1 MRKNN
6 EVDKKNNSH
15 HHHHHGHLWTSLS
28 FQLHMPHL
36 GHDKEKAGMPPKG
49 CMVMWVGQEGE
60 EQQRFVVPVVYL
72 NHPLFAKLLEEAEKE
87 YGFDQKGAIVIP
99 CGVDHFRHVQDL
111 IDGEGGAAGAAPAA
125 GHSRRHND
133 QHQNQHRHRPVIN
146 DHENE
151 RACAAAAAAATAGGG
166 HRHGDHH
173 HHRQHSHHHLP
184 HFAACFG
191 A

>member
-1 MRKNN
+1 
-6 EVDKKNNSH
+6 
-15 HHHHHGHLWTSLS
+15 
-28 FQLHMPHL
+28 MPHL

-60 EQQRFVVPVVYL
+60 EQERFVVPVVYL
-72 NHPLFAKLLEEAEKE
+72 NHPLFAKLLEDAEKE

-111 IDGEGGAAGAAPAA
+111 IDREGGAA
-125 GHSRRHND
+125 
-133 QHQNQHRHRPVIN
+133 
-146 DHENE
+146 
-151 RACAAAAAAATAGGG
+151 ACAAAAAGGG

-173 HHRQHSHHHLP
+173 HHRQHGHHHLP

>member
-6 EVDKKNNSH
+6 EVDKMNSS
-15 HHHHHGHLWTSLS
+15 HHHHHGHLWPSLS

-60 EQQRFVVPVVYL
+60 EQLRFVVPVVYL

-111 IDGEGGAAGAAPAA
+111 IDREGGVAGAAPAA

-133 QHQNQHRHRPVIN
+133 QHQHQQNHHSHRQVIN

-151 RACAAAAAAATAGGG
+151 RACAAAAAAAGG

-173 HHRQHSHHHLP
+173 HHRQHIHHHLP